1 MSLVSFARISTCSM
15 FETIICDVVK
25 DLVGSGNGLICRRVL
40 EDFGLMDENLIYR
53 KDLKVVYLLGKKYIG
68 E

>member
-1 MSLVSFARISTCSM
+1 M